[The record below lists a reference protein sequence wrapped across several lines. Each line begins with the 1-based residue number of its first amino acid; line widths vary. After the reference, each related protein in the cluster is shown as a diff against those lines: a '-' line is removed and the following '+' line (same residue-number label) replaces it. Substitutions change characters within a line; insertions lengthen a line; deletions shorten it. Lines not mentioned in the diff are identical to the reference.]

1 MDPVVIVLGLVALV
15 LFAIAV
21 ALFLKN
27 QRMSAE
33 QTRLIAEKATLEAQN
48 QAGADHLKKL
58 SEEQQL
64 LRETAK
70 TEFENIAAKLLETK
84 SEKFTELNKKNIGEI
99 LAPLNKELGEF
110 KKKVEDT
117 YDKESKERFALEKQ
131 VLQLIEH
138 TNVVSQQA
146 NNLATALKGD
156 SKTQGDW
163 GEMILERVL
172 EMAGLQKGVQYDVQ
186 VNMKS
191 EDGSNQR
198 PDFVVNLPEDRKLV
212 IDSKVSLTAYERF
225 ASAESDEE
233 REQALKDHLTS
244 ISNHIDQ
251 LSSKKYDELQ
261 GSLDFVLMFVAI
273 EPAYLLAMRENPEL
287 SRKAYA
293 KKVIL
298 TSPTNLIAA
307 VKLIADLWKR
317 ELQSRNALEIARQ
330 GQGLYEKFVG
340 FLTSMEEIGKYLN
353 NTQGAYTKAI
363 GQLKEGRGNLVKR
376 AEDLKKLGLN
386 TKKSLPASMENYDE
400 EE

>member
-1 MDPVVIVLGLVALV
+1 MDPVYIVLGLAALV
-15 LFAIAV
+15 LFAIV
-21 ALFLKN
+21 IALFLKN
-27 QRMSAE
+27 QRLVADNATL
-33 QTRLIAEKATLEAQN
+33 QAEKS
-48 QAGADHLKKL
+48 AGAAHLSKL
-58 SEEQQL
+58 ETEQER

-70 TEFENIAAKLLETK
+70 TEFENIASKLLEAK
-84 SEKFTELNKKNIGEI
+84 SEKFTELNKKNITEI

-110 KKKVEDT
+110 KKKVDET
-117 YDKESKERFALEKQ
+117 YDKESKERFTLHKEVQ
-131 VLQLIEH
+131 RLIEH
-138 TNVVSQQA
+138 TDLVSQQA

-172 EMAGLQKGVQYDVQ
+172 ETAGFQRGREYDVQ
-186 VNMKS
+186 VNLKA

-198 PDFVVNLPEDRKLV
+198 PDFVVHLPEGRKLV

-225 ASAESDEE
+225 TSTESDEE
-233 REQALKDHLTS
+233 RAVALKEHIAS
-244 ISNHIDQ
+244 VSNHLDE
-251 LSSKKYDELQ
+251 LSAKKYDELQ

-273 EPAYLLAMRENPEL
+273 EPAYLVAMRESPEL
-287 SRKAYA
+287 WTKAYS

-340 FLTSMEEIGKYLN
+340 FLTSMEEIGKHLN
-353 NTQGAYTKAI
+353 NSQIAYGKAV
-363 GQLKEGRGNLVKR
+363 GQLKEGRGNLIKR
-376 AEDLKKLGLN
+376 AEDLKQLGLN
-386 TKKSLPASMENYDE
+386 TKKSLPASMENYE
-400 EE
+400 EEE